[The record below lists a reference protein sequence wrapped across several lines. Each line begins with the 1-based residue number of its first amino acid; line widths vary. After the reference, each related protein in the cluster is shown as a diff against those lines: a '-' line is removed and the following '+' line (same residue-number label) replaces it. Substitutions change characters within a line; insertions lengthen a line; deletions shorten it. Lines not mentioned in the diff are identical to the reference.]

1 MPAGQWWGGAGAMW
15 LRRRGDRVQP
25 RPLDGLRTVCR
36 EPGPECGGASP
47 VGPLQPV
54 APPPPPPVPCSKGA
68 AEEPME
74 AGQLAPLQ
82 RGRAACVLPQQGGR
96 GDEGL
101 EPLPPWQGLHGGAL
115 CPPCRSANRSCQP
128 QIQVRTPRAQ
138 RLRRFLEIKWGEC
151 ADTSSVRPRCQ
162 PPAPLPKAFVGLQG
176 PSHSQSPALHNPARW
191 TGQHTHPC
199 PSRCSWP
206 TGALQGSGMNN
217 TQIHKERGGASR
229 AEHARHSGQ
238 GHLGSC
244 VLRHLGGL
252 RHPTEAT
259 LRGGECLAS
268 IGSLSGRPT
277 CRPGQSI
284 RHTTGLRRQ
293 GLATPWCGHVL
304 QAGVADGTCR
314 PSGAPVQALSG
325 TAVPCSSQLGGG
337 TRGGPNSTCIPHPP
351 RETER

>member
-1 MPAGQWWGGAGAMW
+1 M
-15 LRRRGDRVQP
+15 
-25 RPLDGLRTVCR
+25 
-36 EPGPECGGASP
+36 
-47 VGPLQPV
+47 
-54 APPPPPPVPCSKGA
+54 
-68 AEEPME
+68 
-74 AGQLAPLQ
+74 
-82 RGRAACVLPQQGGR
+82 
-96 GDEGL
+96 
-101 EPLPPWQGLHGGAL
+101 
-115 CPPCRSANRSCQP
+115 
-128 QIQVRTPRAQ
+128 
-138 RLRRFLEIKWGEC
+138 
-151 ADTSSVRPRCQ
+151 
-162 PPAPLPKAFVGLQG
+162 GLQG
-176 PSHSQSPALHNPARW
+176 PSRSQSPALHSPARW
-191 TGQHTHPC
+191 TGQHPHPC

-206 TGALQGSGMNN
+206 TRALQGSGMNN

-229 AEHARHSGQ
+229 AEHAGHSGQ
-238 GHLGSC
+238 GRLGSC

-252 RHPTEAT
+252 RHPTEAA

-304 QAGVADGTCR
+304 QAGAADGTCR

-351 RETER
+351 RETGR